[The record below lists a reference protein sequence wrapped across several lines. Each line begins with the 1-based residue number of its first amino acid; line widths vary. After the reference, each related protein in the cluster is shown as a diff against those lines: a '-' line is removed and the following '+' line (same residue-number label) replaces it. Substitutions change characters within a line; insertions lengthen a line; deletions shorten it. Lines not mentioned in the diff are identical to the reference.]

1 MNIVFRGRLF
11 NYKVIFKIDIM
22 VLNFENKDLNSLIIK
37 FTKGCGFNLNL

>member
-11 NYKVIFKIDIM
+11 NYKVIFKIDIT

-37 FTKGCGFNLNL
+37 FMKGCGFNLNS